1 MSFLG
6 CELPQGPR
14 RLDVLEASKVLKSQ
28 VAFRAFRS
36 VCVLSCFKLKGFV
49 KVARRLPAPRSEG
62 LLRVST
68 VKVASVTVHT
78 YVERYYATTSMTDI
92 IFTTATLQPC
102 SENNE
107 KLAKTL
113 FSLQS
118 HNQPCSVSVVKITF
132 RSNLQYFHYSP

>member
-1 MSFLG
+1 M
-6 CELPQGPR
+6 PQGSEIFPQ
-14 RLDVLEASKVLKSQ
+14 RLWHSTARKKFSNILVQKTLIIHLILEGGHCAQPYGYLWKVYKKLNSILGGECKFWFPGERERALK
-28 VAFRAFRS
+28 VWEA
-36 VCVLSCFKLKGFV
+36 
-49 KVARRLPAPRSEG
+49 
-62 LLRVST
+62 
-68 VKVASVTVHT
+68 
-78 YVERYYATTSMTDI
+78 TDI

-132 RSNLQYFHYSP
+132 RSNLHYFHYSP